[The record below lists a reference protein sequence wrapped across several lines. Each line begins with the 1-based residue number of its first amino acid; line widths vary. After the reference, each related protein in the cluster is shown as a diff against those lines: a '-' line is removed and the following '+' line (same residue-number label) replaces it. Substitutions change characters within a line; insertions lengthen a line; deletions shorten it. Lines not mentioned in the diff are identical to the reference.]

1 MPIRVPRMSNK
12 ANIDDLSDEI
22 KDKAN
27 NIAAILISG
36 NSAEIKQ
43 NKDGLL
49 ILEIKRKV
57 VK

>member
-1 MPIRVPRMSNK
+1 M
-12 ANIDDLSDEI
+12 ANNVNMTALSEEI

-27 NIAAILISG
+27 NIAKILING
-36 NSAEIKQ
+36 NSAEIKM

>member
-1 MPIRVPRMSNK
+1 MVNN
-12 ANIDDLSDEI
+12 ANMTALSEEI

>member
-1 MPIRVPRMSNK
+1 MTDSV
-12 ANIDDLSDEI
+12 NIDDLSEDI
-22 KDKAN
+22 KAN
-27 NIAAILISG
+27 AFSIAAILISG

>member
-1 MPIRVPRMSNK
+1 M
-12 ANIDDLSDEI
+12 ANNVDMTALSEEI
-22 KDKAN
+22 KDKAEV
-27 NIAAILISG
+27 IGMILLSG

>member
-1 MPIRVPRMSNK
+1 M
-12 ANIDDLSDEI
+12 ANNANMTDLSEEI
-22 KDKAN
+22 KSKAN
-27 NIAAILISG
+27 NIAMILISG

>member
-1 MPIRVPRMSNK
+1 MPNN
-12 ANIDDLSDEI
+12 ANIDDLSEEI
-22 KDKAN
+22 KAN
-27 NIAAILISG
+27 AFSIAKILISG